1 MAYTDY
7 AFYTNEYYRDV
18 VPETDFPKYADR
30 ASDRVDEITFDRLA
44 DGLSSDSRANKK
56 VQKAVCSV
64 AEALYQ
70 IDSVKNALLNNLGT
84 VETEDGKVTGKTVSS
99 VTAGSESITY
109 STGMSDASKTVYAQ
123 AAMDKNVENIL
134 IWQSAGQYLY
144 GVKDDKGEYLLYAGI

>member
-7 AFYTNEYYRDV
+7 AFYTNEYYGDV

-30 ASDRVDEITFDRLA
+30 ASDRVDEITFDCLA
-44 DGLSSDSRANKK
+44 DGLPNDSRANKK

-70 IDSVKNALLNNLGT
+70 IDSIKNTLLSNLGT

-123 AAMDKNVENIL
+123 ACMDKKVENIL
-134 IWQSAGQYLY
+134 IRQKAEQYLY

>member
-7 AFYTNEYYRDV
+7 AFYTNEYYGVLCRK
-18 VPETDFPKYADR
+18 PTFQ
-30 ASDRVDEITFDRLA
+30 SMQIGRVTEWMKSHLTALR

-123 AAMDKNVENIL
+123 ACMDKKVENIL
-134 IWQSAGQYLY
+134 IRQKAGQYLY

>member
-7 AFYTNEYYRDV
+7 AFYTNEYYGDV

-109 STGMSDASKTVYAQ
+109 STGMIDASKTVYAQ
-123 AAMDKNVENIL
+123 AAMDKKVENIL
-134 IWQSAGQYLY
+134 IRQSAVQYLY

>member
-7 AFYTNEYYRDV
+7 AFYTNEYYGDV
-18 VPETDFPKYADR
+18 VPETDFPKYADL
-30 ASDRVDEITFDRLA
+30 ASDRIDTITFDRLV
-44 DGLSSDSRANKK
+44 DGIPSDSRANKK

-64 AEALYQ
+64 TEALYQ
-70 IDSVKNALLNNLGT
+70 IDSIKNTLLNNLGT

-123 AAMDKNVENIL
+123 ACMDKKVENIL
-134 IWQSAGQYLY
+134 IRQSAGQYLY

>member
-7 AFYTNEYYRDV
+7 AFYKNEYYGNV
-18 VPETDFPKYADR
+18 VSETDFPKYADR

-44 DGLSSDSRANKK
+44 DGLPSDSRANKK

-64 AEALYQ
+64 AETLYQ
-70 IDSVKNALLNNLGT
+70 IDSIKNTLLSNLGT

-123 AAMDKNVENIL
+123 AAMDKKVENIL
-134 IWQSAGQYLY
+134 LQQSAGQYLY

>member
-7 AFYTNEYYRDV
+7 EFYKNEYHGDV

-30 ASDRVDEITFDRLA
+30 ASDRIDTITFDRLA
-44 DGLSSDSRANKK
+44 DGLPSDSRANKK

-70 IDSVKNALLNNLGT
+70 IDSIKNTLLSNLGT

-109 STGMSDASKTVYAQ
+109 STGMSDASKTIYAQ
-123 AAMDKNVENIL
+123 ACMDKKVENIL
-134 IWQSAGQYLY
+134 IRQSAGEYLY
-144 GVKDDKGEYLLYAGI
+144 GVTDDSGVHLLYAGI

>member
-7 AFYTNEYYRDV
+7 AFYTNEYYGDV

-109 STGMSDASKTVYAQ
+109 STGTSDASKTVYAQ
-123 AAMDKNVENIL
+123 AAMDKKVENIL
-134 IWQSAGQYLY
+134 IRQSAGQYLY

>member
-7 AFYTNEYYRDV
+7 AFYKNEYYGDV

-30 ASDRVDEITFDRLA
+30 ASDRIDTITFDRLT
-44 DGLSSDSRANKK
+44 DGLPSDARANKK

-70 IDSVKNALLNNLGT
+70 IDSIKNTLLSNLGT
-84 VETEDGKVTGKTVSS
+84 IETEDGKVTGKTVSS

-109 STGMSDASKTVYAQ
+109 STGMSDASKTIYAQ
-123 AAMDKNVENIL
+123 ATMDKKVENIL
-134 IWQSAGQYLY
+134 IRQSAGEYLY
-144 GVKDDKGEYLLYAGI
+144 GVTDDSGVCLLYAGI

>member
-7 AFYTNEYYRDV
+7 AFYINEYFGDV
-18 VPETDFPKYADR
+18 VPEIDFPKYVSR
-30 ASDRVDEITFDRLA
+30 ASDRIDTITFDRLA
-44 DGLSSDSRANKK
+44 DGLPSDVRANQK

-109 STGMSDASKTVYAQ
+109 STGTSDASKTVYAQ
-123 AAMDKNVENIL
+123 ACMDKKVENIL
-134 IWQSAGQYLY
+134 IRQKAEQYLY

>member
-7 AFYTNEYYRDV
+7 AFYKNEYHGDV
-18 VPETDFPKYADR
+18 VPETDFPRYADR
-30 ASDRVDEITFDRLA
+30 ASDRIDAITFDRLA
-44 DGLSSDSRANKK
+44 DGLPSDVRANKK

-64 AEALYQ
+64 AETLYQ
-70 IDSVKNALLNNLGT
+70 IGSIKSTLLSNLGT

-123 AAMDKNVENIL
+123 AAMDKKVENIL
-134 IWQSAGQYLY
+134 VQQSAGQYLY

>member
-7 AFYTNEYYRDV
+7 AFYTNEYYGDV
-18 VPETDFPKYADR
+18 VPETDFSKYVDR
-30 ASDRVDEITFDRLA
+30 ASDRVDTITFDRLA
-44 DGLSSDSRANKK
+44 DGLPSDSRANKK

-64 AEALYQ
+64 AETLYQ
-70 IDSVKNALLNNLGT
+70 IDSIKNTLLNNLGT

-109 STGMSDASKTVYAQ
+109 STGTSDASKTVYAQ
-123 AAMDKNVENIL
+123 ACMDKKVENIL
-134 IWQSAGQYLY
+134 IRQKAEQYLY

>member
-7 AFYTNEYYRDV
+7 AFYTNEYYGDV
-18 VPETDFPKYADR
+18 VPETDFPKYVDR
-30 ASDRVDEITFDRLA
+30 ASDRVDEITFDCLA
-44 DGLSSDSRANKK
+44 DGLPSDSRANKK

-70 IDSVKNALLNNLGT
+70 IDSIKNALLNNLGT

-123 AAMDKNVENIL
+123 AAMDKKVENIL
-134 IWQSAGQYLY
+134 IRQSAGQYLY

>member
-7 AFYTNEYYRDV
+7 AFYTNEYYGDV

-123 AAMDKNVENIL
+123 AAMDKKVENIL
-134 IWQSAGQYLY
+134 IRQSAGQYLY

>member
-7 AFYTNEYYRDV
+7 AFYKNEYHGDV
-18 VPETDFPKYADR
+18 VPETDFPRYADR
-30 ASDRVDEITFDRLA
+30 ASDRIDTITFDHLA
-44 DGLSSDSRANKK
+44 DGLPSDSRANKK

-64 AEALYQ
+64 AETLYQ
-70 IDSVKNALLNNLGT
+70 IDSIKNTLLNNLGT

-123 AAMDKNVENIL
+123 AAMDKKVENIL
-134 IWQSAGQYLY
+134 VQQSAGQYLY

>member
-7 AFYTNEYYRDV
+7 AFYKNEYYGDV
-18 VPETDFPKYADR
+18 VPETDFPKYINQ

-44 DGLSSDSRANKK
+44 DGLPSDSRANKK

-64 AEALYQ
+64 AETLYQ
-70 IDSVKNALLNNLGT
+70 IDSIKKTLLNNLGT

-123 AAMDKNVENIL
+123 AAMDKKVENIL
-134 IWQSAGQYLY
+134 IQQSAGEYLY
-144 GVKDDKGEYLLYAGI
+144 GVTDDSGVCLLYAGL

>member
-7 AFYTNEYYRDV
+7 AFYTNEYYGDV

-123 AAMDKNVENIL
+123 ACMDKKVENIL
-134 IWQSAGQYLY
+134 IRQKAGQYLY

>member
-7 AFYTNEYYRDV
+7 AFYKNEYHGDV
-18 VPETDFPKYADR
+18 VPETDFPKYSDL
-30 ASDRVDEITFDRLA
+30 ASDWIDTITFDRLA
-44 DGLSSDSRANKK
+44 DGLPSDARANKK

-64 AEALYQ
+64 SETLYQ
-70 IDSVKNALLNNLGT
+70 IDSIKNTLLNNLGT

-123 AAMDKNVENIL
+123 AAMDKKVENIL
-134 IWQSAGQYLY
+134 IRQSAGQYLC
-144 GVKDDKGEYLLYAGI
+144 GVKDDKGEHLLYAGI

>member
-7 AFYTNEYYRDV
+7 TFYKNEYYGDV

-30 ASDRVDEITFDRLA
+30 ASDRVDEITFDCLA
-44 DGLSSDSRANKK
+44 DGLPNDSRANKK

-70 IDSVKNALLNNLGT
+70 IDSIKNTLLSNLGT

-123 AAMDKNVENIL
+123 ACMDKKVENIL
-134 IWQSAGQYLY
+134 IQQKAGQYLY
-144 GVKDDKGEYLLYAGI
+144 GVKDDKGEVLLYAGI

>member
-7 AFYTNEYYRDV
+7 AFYTNEYYGDV

-109 STGMSDASKTVYAQ
+109 STGTSDASKTVYAQ
-123 AAMDKNVENIL
+123 ACMDKKVENIL
-134 IWQSAGQYLY
+134 IRQKAEQYLY

>member
-7 AFYTNEYYRDV
+7 AFYTNEYCGDV

-44 DGLSSDSRANKK
+44 DGLPSDSRANKK

-70 IDSVKNALLNNLGT
+70 IDSIKNTLLSNLGT

-123 AAMDKNVENIL
+123 AAMDKKVENIL
-134 IWQSAGQYLY
+134 IRQSAGQYLY
-144 GVKDDKGEYLLYAGI
+144 

>member
-7 AFYTNEYYRDV
+7 AFYTNEYYGDV

-44 DGLSSDSRANKK
+44 DGLPSDSRANKK

-64 AEALYQ
+64 ADALYQ
-70 IDSVKNALLNNLGT
+70 IDSIKNTLLSNLGT

-109 STGMSDASKTVYAQ
+109 STGMSDASKTVCAQ
-123 AAMDKNVENIL
+123 ACMDKKVENIL
-134 IWQSAGQYLY
+134 IQQKAGQYLY

>member
-7 AFYTNEYYRDV
+7 AFYTNEYYGDV
-18 VPETDFPKYADR
+18 VPENDFPKYADR
-30 ASDRVDEITFDRLA
+30 ASDRIDTITFDRLA
-44 DGLSSDSRANKK
+44 DGLPSDSRANKK

-70 IDSVKNALLNNLGT
+70 IDSIKNTLLNNLGT
-84 VETEDGKVTGKTVSS
+84 VETEDGKITGKTVSS

-109 STGMSDASKTVYAQ
+109 STGTSDASKTVYAQ
-123 AAMDKNVENIL
+123 ACMDKKVENIL
-134 IWQSAGQYLY
+134 IRQNAGQYLY

>member
-7 AFYTNEYYRDV
+7 AFYKNEYYGDV

-30 ASDRVDEITFDRLA
+30 ASDRVDEITFDCLA
-44 DGLSSDSRANKK
+44 DGLPSDSRSNKK

-123 AAMDKNVENIL
+123 AAMDKKVENIL
-134 IWQSAGQYLY
+134 IRQSAGQYLY

>member
-7 AFYTNEYYRDV
+7 AFYKNEYHGDV
-18 VPETDFPKYADR
+18 VPETDFPKCVDW
-30 ASDRVDEITFDRLA
+30 ASDRIDTITFDRLA
-44 DGLSSDSRANKK
+44 NGLPSDARANQK

-70 IDSVKNALLNNLGT
+70 IDSIKNTLLNNLGT

-109 STGMSDASKTVYAQ
+109 STGTSDASKTVYAQ
-123 AAMDKNVENIL
+123 ACMDKKVENIL
-134 IWQSAGQYLY
+134 IRQKAEQYLY

>member
-7 AFYTNEYYRDV
+7 AFYTNEYYGDV
-18 VPETDFPKYADR
+18 VSETDFPKYADR

-123 AAMDKNVENIL
+123 AAMDKKVENIL
-134 IWQSAGQYLY
+134 IRQSAGQYLY

>member
-7 AFYTNEYYRDV
+7 TFYKNEYHGDV

-30 ASDRVDEITFDRLA
+30 ASDRVDEITFDCLA
-44 DGLSSDSRANKK
+44 DGLPNDSRANKK

-70 IDSVKNALLNNLGT
+70 IDSIKNTLLSNLGT
-84 VETEDGKVTGKTVSS
+84 VETEDGKITGKTVSS

-109 STGMSDASKTVYAQ
+109 STGMSDASKTIYAQ
-123 AAMDKNVENIL
+123 AAMDKKVENIL
-134 IWQSAGQYLY
+134 IQQIAGRYLY
-144 GVKDDKGEYLLYAGI
+144 GVADDKGECLLYAGI

>member
-7 AFYTNEYYRDV
+7 VFYKNEYRGDV

-30 ASDRVDEITFDRLA
+30 ASDRIDTITFDHLA
-44 DGLSSDSRANKK
+44 DGLPSDSRANKK

-70 IDSVKNALLNNLGT
+70 IDSIKNTLLNNLGT
-84 VETEDGKVTGKTVSS
+84 IETEDGKVTGKTVSS

-123 AAMDKNVENIL
+123 AAMDKKVENIL
-134 IWQSAGQYLY
+134 LQQSAGQYLC

>member
-7 AFYTNEYYRDV
+7 AFYTNEYYGDV

-30 ASDRVDEITFDRLA
+30 ASDRIDTITFDRLA
-44 DGLSSDSRANKK
+44 DGLPSDSRANKK

-123 AAMDKNVENIL
+123 AAMDKKVENIL
-134 IWQSAGQYLY
+134 IRQSAGQYLY

>member
-7 AFYTNEYYRDV
+7 TFYINEYCGDV
-18 VPETDFPKYADR
+18 VPETDFPKYVSR
-30 ASDRVDEITFDRLA
+30 ASDRIDTITFDRLA
-44 DGLSSDSRANKK
+44 DGLPSDARANQK

-123 AAMDKNVENIL
+123 AVMDKKVENIL
-134 IWQSAGQYLY
+134 IRQIAGEYLY
-144 GVKDDKGEYLLYAGI
+144 GVTDDSGVCLLYAGI

>member
-7 AFYTNEYYRDV
+7 TFYKNEYYGDV

-30 ASDRVDEITFDRLA
+30 ASDRVDEITFDCLA
-44 DGLSSDSRANKK
+44 DGLPNDSRANKK

-70 IDSVKNALLNNLGT
+70 IDSIKNTLLSNLGT

-123 AAMDKNVENIL
+123 ACMDKKVENIL
-134 IWQSAGQYLY
+134 IQQKAGQYLY

>member
-7 AFYTNEYYRDV
+7 AFYTNEYYGDV

-44 DGLSSDSRANKK
+44 DGLPSDSRANKK

-109 STGMSDASKTVYAQ
+109 STGTSDASKTVYAQ
-123 AAMDKNVENIL
+123 ACMDKKVENIL
-134 IWQSAGQYLY
+134 IQQKAGQYLY